1 MMCCDFILPEPA
13 GYVFFYAASFLRS
26 LLYIVIFSDN
36 AKKIAAELDFK
47 SLKQGEPQVP

>member
-1 MMCCDFILPEPA
+1 MMSCDFILPEPA
-13 GYVFFYAASFLRS
+13 SYVFFYAFSFLRS
-26 LLYIVIFSDN
+26 LLYIVVFSDN